1 MMIITLYQQNKIRI
15 YIINISVNNPESK
28 PVLTVSF
35 GNNNKEE
42 PIDVN
47 CNTSEKV
54 FNISRYNYFSL
65 KIFNY

>member
-1 MMIITLYQQNKIRI
+1 MVKIRI

-47 CNTSEKV
+47 CKTSEKV
-54 FNISRYNYFSL
+54 FNISRYNYFFIENIQL
-65 KIFNY
+65 FNKILNN